1 MKLKTILASV
11 SLVATLMQS
20 GTVLASTTSVSSR
33 SLGVD
38 VSSYQPANTSKY
50 VAAKAQFVIVK
61 VSEGTRYRN
70 PNARRQVASA
80 KAGNVMP
87 MAYHFASFSNNAS
100 VARSEAYYA
109 ISSAKAAG
117 IAKGSYLALDWEA
130 SNYNR
135 TSGTTASNTNA
146 ILAFMKIIK
155 SAGYKPLLYS
165 GAYLLN
171 TKVNTHAVTKLYPNS
186 LWVASYAHAG
196 RIDQPNFA
204 NFPSMNGVIIWQFTD
219 NWKGLNVD
227 GNISVLPL
235 STQTTTIKTV
245 DKKTVTVK
253 TSKAPVSQA
262 PVAKVKAAAKK
273 KIVLKEEAPANPVQ
287 IDAPDNKTAEN
298 AIEKVLMARSYIYNG
313 KGVRSNK
320 YITAYTDMYVL
331 GGMLQIKGKNYYQV
345 GDNQYI
351 RVNNVDGTGRM
362 MKTDSTVYNNK
373 GQNKSITVKKGQQV
387 FTYGLKHTINGK
399 KYWKINKNSYVP
411 VSSIQNLK

>member
-1 MKLKTILASV
+1 MKIKTLIASMSLA
-11 SLVATLMQS
+11 AALMQS
-20 GTVLASTTSVSSR
+20 GTVLASTTSVTSR

-38 VSSYQPANTSKY
+38 VSSYQPSNTSKY

-70 PNARRQVASA
+70 PNARGQVASA

-87 MAYHFASFSNNAS
+87 MAYHFASFSNNAN
-100 VARSEAYYA
+100 VARSEARYA
-109 ISSAKAAG
+109 IASAKAAG
-117 IAKGSYLALDWEA
+117 ITKGSYLALDWEA
-130 SNYNR
+130 S
-135 TSGTTASNTNA
+135 TSNSTGGNKASNTNA

-171 TKVNTHAVTKLYPNS
+171 TKVNTRAVTKIYPNS

-204 NFPSMNGVIIWQFTD
+204 NFPSMGGVAIWQFTD

-235 STQTTTIKTV
+235 STQKTTIKTV
-245 DKKTVTVK
+245 GKKTVAIK
-253 TSKAPVSQA
+253 TAKAPISQA

-273 KIVLKEEAPANPVQ
+273 KVVLKEKAPANPVQ

-313 KGVRSNK
+313 QGVRSNK
-320 YITAYTDMYVL
+320 YIAVYTDMYVL

-351 RVNNVDGTGRM
+351 RVNNVDGTGRV
-362 MKTDSTVYNNK
+362 MKTDSKVYNNK
-373 GQNKSITVKKGQQV
+373 GQDKDITVKKGQQV

-411 VSSIQNLK
+411 VSNIRNLK